1 MSMLIAAPMACRYKG
16 ACSRRRIV
24 ALNGD
29 TRAGTGTGPL
39 DWDEFN
45 RDLIVASY
53 FSKHIGVYDLEGC
66 VRQGFL
72 LRLKDMEWS
81 ASVTIP
87 ARLISRAKRF
97 GLILRMVLWIGSNL
111 PYLILAVFLFLLFWR
126 VRRRRIRKQVIQSLT

>member
-1 MSMLIAAPMACRYKG
+1 MG
-16 ACSRRRIV
+16 SRRRIV
-24 ALNGD
+24 ALHGD

-45 RDLIVASY
+45 RDLIVASH

-72 LRLKDMEWS
+72 LRLKDMDWS

-87 ARLISRAKRF
+87 ARSISRAKRF
-97 GLILRMVLWIGSNL
+97 GLILRMVLWIGSNP

-126 VRRRRIRKQVIQSLT
+126 FAAGGSGNR

>member
-1 MSMLIAAPMACRYKG
+1 MG
-16 ACSRRRIV
+16 SRRRIV
-24 ALNGD
+24 ALHGD

-45 RDLIVASY
+45 RDLIVASH

-72 LRLKDMEWS
+72 LRLKDMDWS

-87 ARLISRAKRF
+87 ARSISRAKRF